1 MPYGGGMG
9 QLEVPN
15 FYPNSSYPLGGER
28 IGPAWRAAW
37 SVLLAEPRGVPG
49 PTLVVAMCLAADIV
63 DKTASLL
70 LQKARK
76 AGILEVRYV
85 KGRRRVAW
93 YRIAPQALAAATKD
107 DK

>member
-1 MPYGGGMG
+1 MT
-9 QLEVPN
+9 QREAPN
-15 FYPNSSYPLGGER
+15 FGPDSSYPLGGER

-37 SVLLAEPRGVPG
+37 TALLAEPRGIPA
-49 PTLVVAMCLAADIV
+49 PALKIAMCAAADII
-63 DKTASLL
+63 DKTAELL

-93 YRIAPQALAAATKD
+93 YRIARERWPT
-107 DK
+107 